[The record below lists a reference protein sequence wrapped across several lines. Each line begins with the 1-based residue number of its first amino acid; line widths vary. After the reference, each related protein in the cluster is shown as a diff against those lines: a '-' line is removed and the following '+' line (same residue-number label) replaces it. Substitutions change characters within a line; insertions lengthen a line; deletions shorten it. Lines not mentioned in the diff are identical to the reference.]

1 MFSRPIGITVFVQI
15 VIKLDHL
22 NLCCVVITWIAG
34 QLLCFIHFLQ
44 EFDCDFDGNG
54 GRLMMMMMM
63 MMIVVVVVH
72 VNSKSDDLDDHGDG
86 MTMIII
92 Y

>member
-1 MFSRPIGITVFVQI
+1 
-15 VIKLDHL
+15 
-22 NLCCVVITWIAG
+22 
-34 QLLCFIHFLQ
+34 
-44 EFDCDFDGNG
+44 
-54 GRLMMMMMM
+54 MMM

-72 VNSKSDDLDDHGDG
+72 VNIKSDDLDDHGDG